1 MFNTDFYN
9 INLQLINMTLP
20 ELCDCADAPENATMA
35 VNAIGDALKAVLQQA
50 FSQQRVTCSLTECV
64 EVLSS
69 RPDDVMLCVMPVLAA
84 PDAVAKI
91 QSTLIR
97 AVCREHCIR
106 VVSVDCD
113 VKLAKIVCSG
123 IPDVDDNCNIVNGA
137 CDNDIKNAAYPV
149 NHYGFPCALI
159 QYPPE
164 SSPEDEYVAEFCKE
178 QMYGHTQEEPYIEL
192 PD

>member
-1 MFNTDFYN
+1 MVPSKSEKSRADQGPGTD
-9 INLQLINMTLP
+9 
-20 ELCDCADAPENATMA
+20 
-35 VNAIGDALKAVLQQA
+35 IGEALKAVLQQA

-64 EVLSS
+64 EVLST

-84 PDAVAKI
+84 PDAVANI

-106 VVSVDCD
+106 LVSVDCD

-123 IPDVDDNCNIVNGA
+123 IPDTLDNNCNIVGTG
-137 CDNDIKNAAYPV
+137 CDDNDNLKTV

-159 QYPPE
+159 QYPSE
-164 SSPEDEYVAEFCKE
+164 ASTEDETVAEFCKE
-178 QMYGHTQEEPYIEL
+178 QLYGHAQDEPYIEL